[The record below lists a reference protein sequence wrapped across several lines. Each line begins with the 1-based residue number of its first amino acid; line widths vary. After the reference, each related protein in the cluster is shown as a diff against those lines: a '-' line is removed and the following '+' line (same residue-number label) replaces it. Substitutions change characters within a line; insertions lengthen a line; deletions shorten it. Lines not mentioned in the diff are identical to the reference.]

1 MAIEFRGRRQPV
13 VLTILLSLS
22 LSLSSLSDAR
32 WVYGEEGSTDDEA
45 SSPEAVIR
53 TLVRANAEKDLDAL
67 SRLMAHDADIVSYTI
82 GGRKYL
88 GWTEFAKDMREEF
101 DSVTRLE
108 IPIKDL
114 KVWIRGDTAWFALEL
129 DYIRYVG
136 QGKDQTRT
144 VLPLRET
151 GVLERRQGRWV
162 LHAWHESSDS
172 ARLDAAAAPLVASPV
187 STGSLPESDDERPDL
202 SGEWEIQEEDKAYKA
217 TLDRNGNGSYTHQG
231 GTIKTTKFVN
241 RLWQGTWQQSGNDRE
256 GGFEV
261 LLSEDGT
268 QAKGIWWYTRVG
280 SRTNIPPRQHGGT
293 YVWKRRTPPPSTN
306 SMR

>member
-13 VLTILLSLS
+13 ALTILLSLS
-22 LSLSSLSDAR
+22 LSLSDAIGAH
-32 WVYGEEGSTDDEA
+32 GEEGSTDDES

-53 TLVRANAEKDLDAL
+53 TLVRANAEKNLATL
-67 SRLMAHDADIVSYTI
+67 SRLMAHDADIVSYTV
-82 GGRKYL
+82 GGRKYV
-88 GWTEFAKDMREEF
+88 GWTEFARDMREEF
-101 DSVTRLE
+101 ESVTRLE
-108 IPIKDL
+108 IPIKEL
-114 KVWIRGDTAWFALEL
+114 RVWIRGDTAWFAMEL
-129 DYIRYVG
+129 DYIRYAG
-136 QGKDQTRT
+136 HGGDQTRT

-151 GVLERRQGRWV
+151 GVLERRHGRWV
-162 LHAWHESSDS
+162 LHSWHESFSGP
-172 ARLDAAAAPLVASPV
+172 RFDAAGTPPIASPI
-187 STGSLPESDDERPDL
+187 STAAGAESDDERPDL

-241 RLWQGTWQQSGNDRE
+241 RLWQGTWQQSGNDRD

-268 QAKGIWWYTRVG
+268 EAKGIWWYTRVG

-293 YVWKRRTPPPSTN
+293 YVWKRLTPPPSSRST
-306 SMR
+306 R